1 MASSSNMADDAR
13 AASQAAQ
20 QANAEYHEE
29 LARRVI
35 QRLGRNAE
43 FDYSNIGETLGY
55 KNTNKTVQGV
65 YVAIGRLLEREP
77 DRRGDAQRAQ
87 ETSSDALRENEPGL
101 VLACLRAMGQG
112 TTPSLDV
119 GADSPRGGY
128 LSALFRGVPF
138 RPRN

>member
-1 MASSSNMADDAR
+1 MADDAR

-20 QANAEYHEE
+20 QANAACHEE
-29 LARRVI
+29 LAEQVI
-35 QRLGRNAE
+35 REWGPDHEYDRTSLAE
-43 FDYSNIGETLGY
+43 MLGY
-55 KNTNKTVQGV
+55 TNTNNTVKGV
-65 YVAIGRLLEREP
+65 YAAIGRLLEREP

-87 ETSSDALRENEPGL
+87 ETSSDARMENELGL

-128 LSALFRGVPF
+128 LSALFRGVPL